1 MKQLKMPTSDSY
13 YEYLIESLKDAE
25 HAGVLNV
32 LLIALWYKLPID
44 CDKIME
50 VQPREIR
57 RYTTAEG
64 RAPFTEWLDSLRDR
78 NVRFRIKS
86 RLDRVEQ
93 GNLGDFKSVG
103 EGVFELRINYGPGYR
118 VYFGQVGLT
127 IVVILI
133 AGDKSTQAQNI
144 QQAIEYWK
152 DYEQCE
158 NA

>member
-1 MKQLKMPTSDSY
+1 MSW
-13 YEYLIESLKDAE
+13 A
-25 HAGVLNV
+25 LNV
-32 LLIALWYKLPID
+32 LVIALLYKLAIE

-57 RYTTAEG
+57 RYTTAECKV
-64 RAPFTEWLDSLRDR
+64 PFTDWLESLRDR
-78 NVRFRIKS
+78 NVRVRIKS

-133 AGDKSTQAQNI
+133 AGDKSTQEQNI

-158 NA
+158 NV

>member
-1 MKQLKMPTSDSY
+1 M
-13 YEYLIESLKDAE
+13 
-25 HAGVLNV
+25 NV
-32 LLIALWYKLPID
+32 LVIALLYKLAIE

-78 NVRFRIKS
+78 NVRVRIKS
-86 RLDRVEQ
+86 RLDRVEE

>member
-1 MKQLKMPTSDSY
+1 
-13 YEYLIESLKDAE
+13 
-25 HAGVLNV
+25 
-32 LLIALWYKLPID
+32 
-44 CDKIME
+44 ME
-50 VQPREIR
+50 VQAREIR

-64 RAPFTEWLDSLRDR
+64 KAPFTDWLDSLRDR
-78 NVRFRIKS
+78 NVRVRIKS

-133 AGDKSTQAQNI
+133 AGDKSTQEQNI

>member
-1 MKQLKMPTSDSY
+1 
-13 YEYLIESLKDAE
+13 
-25 HAGVLNV
+25 
-32 LLIALWYKLPID
+32 
-44 CDKIME
+44 ME
-50 VQPREIR
+50 VEPREIR

-78 NVRFRIKS
+78 NVRVRIKS

-133 AGDKSTQAQNI
+133 AGDKSTQEKNI